1 MKKLIK
7 ILALALLILTNVFP
21 LSFVNAEDKPFD
33 GQKVRI
39 GVVGSEDEEIWKDVA
54 KRAKEQEGIDLE
66 VVLFT
71 DYNMPNQAL
80 TDGSIDLNAFQ
91 HDVFLEN
98 WNKENKGDIVTL
110 AYTVAVPI
118 RIYSTKYTSLEDLP
132 EGAKIAVNSAPTSLS
147 YDLFSLQRAGLITL
161 KDNGELLPTPRDV
174 EENPK
179 NIEFVELEAAQ
190 IPAVIEDVD
199 AAFIDDSF
207 LESTPFEPADAIY
220 IYGDTPETINLDRV
234 NNIAA
239 RGEDKDNPLYQKIVE
254 LYQTDETSKKIE
266 EVKHGGAIAAWDLVK
281 EAKSAQ

>member
-21 LSFVNAEDKPFD
+21 LSFVNAKDKPFD

-147 YDLFSLQRAGLITL
+147 YNLFSLQRAGLITL

-234 NNIAA
+234 NNIVA
-239 RGEDKDNPLYQKIVE
+239 RGEDQDNPLYQKIVE

>member
-21 LSFVNAEDKPFD
+21 LSFVNAKDKPFD

-147 YDLFSLQRAGLITL
+147 YNLFSLQRAGLITL

>member
-21 LSFVNAEDKPFD
+21 LSFINAEDKPFD

-98 WNKENKGDIVTL
+98 WNKENKGNIVTL

-239 RGEDKDNPLYQKIVE
+239 RGEDTDNPLYQKIVE

>member
-21 LSFVNAEDKPFD
+21 LSFVNAKDKPFD

-147 YDLFSLQRAGLITL
+147 YNLFSLQRAGLITL

-266 EVKHGGAIAAWDLVK
+266 EVKHGGAISAWDLVK